1 MLRTYYC
8 YHEQIA
14 RKLNYSKE
22 DKNDELVTG
31 EDNKRED
38 TADTGNKDNMMET
51 PTSSKKGKRRI
62 VYSYFVNDDDDDD
75 DNNNDDNNNDGDEDD
90 DSDDDHDDHDNDKAS
105 IGMNNDDDDEKNDK
119 ADDKESG
126 RMVVTPLSI
135 NLNMSNLNVAPDESV
150 NLFYTGDR
158 MMDGFDPRTFQNI
171 QERNSGNYQDE
182 LIVKDFVK
190 KSFFPH
196 VS

>member
-31 EDNKRED
+31 DDNKGEN

-62 VYSYFVNDDDDDD
+62 VYHDFDDDDDDD
-75 DNNNDDNNNDGDEDD
+75 DNNNNNDGDEDD
-90 DSDDDHDDHDNDKAS
+90 DSDDDDDDDDNDNKAS
-105 IGMNNDDDDEKNDK
+105 VGMNNEDDDDKNDE

-126 RMVVTPLSI
+126 RMVVTPSSV

-150 NLFYTGDR
+150 SLSYTGDG
-158 MMDGFDPRTFQNI
+158 MMDGFNSRTLYSRKEF
-171 QERNSGNYQDE
+171 RKLPG
-182 LIVKDFVK
+182 
-190 KSFFPH
+190 
-196 VS
+196 

>member
-1 MLRTYYC
+1 LLITCYC

-22 DKNDELVTG
+22 DKDDELVTG
-31 EDNKRED
+31 DDNKGED
-38 TADTGNKDNMMET
+38 SSDTGDKDNVMET

-62 VYSYFVNDDDDDD
+62 VYRDFDDDDDDD
-75 DNNNDDNNNDGDEDD
+75 DNHNNNGDEDD
-90 DSDDDHDDHDNDKAS
+90 DSDDSDDDDDDDDDDKKAS
-105 IGMNNDDDDEKNDK
+105 VGMNNEDDDDKNDE

-126 RMVVTPLSI
+126 RMVVTPSSV
-135 NLNMSNLNVAPDESV
+135 NLNMCNLNVAPDESV
-150 NLFYTGDR
+150 SLSYTGDG

-171 QERNSGNYQDE
+171 QQRNSGNYRDE

-190 KSFFPH
+190 KFFFPH